1 MSLAVKKL
9 KNLTEQIG
17 KPVRLMEVCGTHTV
31 AIFRQGV
38 RELLPDVLSLISGP
52 GCPVCVTA
60 VEDIEKAMEISRK
73 ENVIFT
79 TFGDMMRVPG
89 IKKNLSETKAE
100 GADIRVLYSP
110 IDALK
115 IASEN
120 KDKKIVFLQLVLRQ
134 HLPLWLPRC
143 LRLRKEE

>member
-1 MSLAVKKL
+1 M
-9 KNLTEQIG
+9 
-17 KPVRLMEVCGTHTV
+17 
-31 AIFRQGV
+31 
-38 RELLPDVLSLISGP
+38 
-52 GCPVCVTA
+52 CVTA
-60 VEDIEKAMEISRK
+60 VEDIEKAMEIARK

-89 IKKNLSETKAE
+89 IKKNLAEAKAE

-120 KDKKIVFLQLVLRQ
+120 KRQ
-134 HLPLWLPRC
+134 TDCIFCNRF
-143 LRLRKEE
+143 

>member
-1 MSLAVKKL
+1 MSLAVETL
-9 KNLTEQIG
+9 KNLLKQIG

-38 RELLPDVLSLISGP
+38 RELLPEGLSLISGP

-60 VEDIEKAMEISRK
+60 VEDIEKAMEIARK

-89 IKKNLSETKAE
+89 IKKIS
-100 GADIRVLYSP
+100 
-110 IDALK
+110 LK
-115 IASEN
+115 
-120 KDKKIVFLQLVLRQ
+120 LRQ
-134 HLPLWLPRC
+134 RALT
-143 LRLRKEE
+143 